1 MITFK
6 DYKQRFIAA
15 QAPKERISFQN
26 FWQMIVEN
34 KVKVVVMIT
43 ALQERNKRKAE
54 QYWPDSKT
62 EVLNI
67 GGGITLEHRSTSYQG
82 TYYHRSD
89 HTDPIVFTFTFF
101 LRVITVKRPDKP
113 PIEVSQLQTIKWAD
127 LTAPDDTK
135 ILRDLVHQAME
146 LNISEKDPI
155 LVHCSA
161 GVGRT
166 GTFIAVFKLVK
177 DYMNS
182 KVKALDLKKIVLEM
196 RKSRMKMVQKKEQY
210 VYIFKCLREEVK
222 TEEGVYYQDL

>member
-1 MITFK
+1 MIA
-6 DYKQRFIAA
+6 I
-15 QAPKERISFQN
+15 
-26 FWQMIVEN
+26 
-34 KVKVVVMIT
+34 
-43 ALQERNKRKAE
+43 
-54 QYWPDSKT
+54 
-62 EVLNI
+62 
-67 GGGITLEHRSTSYQG
+67 
-82 TYYHRSD
+82 
-89 HTDPIVFTFTFF
+89 
-101 LRVITVKRPDKP
+101 KRPNKP

-146 LNISEKDPI
+146 LNTSEKDPI

-182 KVKALDLKKIVLEM
+182 KVKALDLKKTVLEM

-210 VYIFKCLREEVK
+210 VYVIKCLREEVK
-222 TEEGVYYQDL
+222 TEEGEYYQDL

>member
-1 MITFK
+1 MIAI
-6 DYKQRFIAA
+6 R
-15 QAPKERISFQN
+15 
-26 FWQMIVEN
+26 
-34 KVKVVVMIT
+34 
-43 ALQERNKRKAE
+43 
-54 QYWPDSKT
+54 
-62 EVLNI
+62 
-67 GGGITLEHRSTSYQG
+67 
-82 TYYHRSD
+82 
-89 HTDPIVFTFTFF
+89 
-101 LRVITVKRPDKP
+101 RPNKP

-135 ILRDLVHQAME
+135 ILRDLVHQAMV

-222 TEEGVYYQDL
+222 TVEGDYYQDL